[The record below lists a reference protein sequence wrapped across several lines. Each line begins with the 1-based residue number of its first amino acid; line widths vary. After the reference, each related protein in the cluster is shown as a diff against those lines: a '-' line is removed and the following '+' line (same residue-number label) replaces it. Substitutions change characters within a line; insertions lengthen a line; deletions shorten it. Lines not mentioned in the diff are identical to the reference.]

1 MEGVD
6 IYMKLYEVLED
17 YGGYE
22 PGQSFGLFST
32 YEKANNFIK
41 MFEGYDGFGISEDD
55 LYIKEVEIIPDVIA
69 DWVVDLLN
77 VCKQNKKMYEEQLK
91 DLE

>member
-1 MEGVD
+1 
-6 IYMKLYEVLED
+6 MKLYEVLED

-32 YEKANNFIK
+32 YEKANDFIK

-55 LYIKEVEIIPDVIA
+55 LYIKEVEIVPDVIA
-69 DWVVDLLN
+69 DWVVDLLK
-77 VCKQNKKMYEEQLK
+77 VYDQHRDLHAEQTQGS
-91 DLE
+91 

>member
-1 MEGVD
+1 
-6 IYMKLYEVLED
+6 MKLYEVLE
-17 YGGYE
+17 YHGGYE

-32 YEKANNFIK
+32 YEKANELIK
-41 MFEGYDGFGISEDD
+41 MFEGHDGFGICEDN

-69 DWVVDLLN
+69 DWVVDLLDSR
-77 VCKQNKKMYEEQLK
+77 KQSKKRYEEQLK

>member
-1 MEGVD
+1 
-6 IYMKLYEVLED
+6 MKLYEVLED

-32 YEKANNFIK
+32 YEKANDFIK

-55 LYIKEVEIIPDVIA
+55 LYKRGRNNTRRNSR
-69 DWVVDLLN
+69 LGS
-77 VCKQNKKMYEEQLK
+77 
-91 DLE
+91 

>member
-1 MEGVD
+1 
-6 IYMKLYEVLED
+6 MKLYEVLED

-32 YEKANNFIK
+32 YEKANDLIK
-41 MFEGYDGFGISEDD
+41 MFEGYDGFGISEDN

>member
-1 MEGVD
+1 
-6 IYMKLYEVLED
+6 MKLYEVLED

-32 YEKANNFIK
+32 YEKANDLIK
-41 MFEGYDGFGISEDD
+41 MFEGYDGLGISEDD

>member
-1 MEGVD
+1 
-6 IYMKLYEVLED
+6 MKLYEVFED
-17 YGGYE
+17 YGDGNEISY
-22 PGQSFGLFST
+22 GLFST
-32 YEKANNFIK
+32 YEKANELIK
-41 MFEGYDGFGISEDD
+41 MFEGYDGFGISEDN

>member
-1 MEGVD
+1 
-6 IYMKLYEVLED
+6 MKLYEVLED

-22 PGQSFGLFST
+22 PGQRCGLFST
-32 YEKANNFIK
+32 YEKANDLIK
-41 MFEGYDGFGISEDD
+41 MFEGYDGFGISEDN